1 VRDGWIATLWWDF
14 ISSEEGIRRQS
25 VLVLLR
31 KVIPL
36 FYGQRRVFI
45 AALLLFLPVTASQLA
60 GPQILRHII
69 DARVPTQDIPGL
81 LRDSL
86 VYAVVML
93 GGVAIGY
100 GQALMLF
107 RMGITIVTAL
117 KTRMFEHVLR
127 LGLDFH
133 EQYSPGKL
141 ISRVESDAETL
152 QQLFSDA
159 SVNLLRNLV
168 YFAGIII
175 TLCLKNFSIAV
186 WILVLV
192 PLMFGAT
199 ALFIS
204 RMKRWWRE
212 ARAQNA
218 RVLGYITEY
227 VQGVDVI
234 QQFNYEETAKRRM
247 KQVSLD
253 KYRIEGPSSVMDY
266 GFWGAFSLGETF
278 AMVAVLLIG
287 VDRVFAGTMTI
298 GTLIMFFEYIRQMFQ
313 PIQQLSE
320 QVNFL
325 NRSLIS
331 VERVVGILEE
341 QPNVS
346 DGPADPAELK
356 FEHEIRFEDV
366 WFAYEEENW
375 VLRGVS
381 FVIPRGQRIALAGK
395 SGGGKSTIVS
405 LLLRFYDPQK
415 GRISV
420 DGRDIREFPLRAW
433 RGLCGLVLQ
442 DVYLFPGS
450 VGDNLRVFNTEVP
463 QERIERFARLAH
475 ADEIIAKLPA
485 GYSGELAERGKN
497 LSAGERQLI
506 SFARALAGSPQ
517 PDGPPLLVLDEATS
531 SVDPHTERLVQDAL
545 DHLLAGRTAVIVA
558 HRLSTILNADCII
571 LIKDGQIAEQ
581 GTHEELLARGGIYA
595 RLFKLQFSGN
605 VVDLVGSGRAQ
616 TAT

>member
-1 VRDGWIATLWWDF
+1 MAWWDF
-14 ISSEEGIRRQS
+14 RETDDQVRQQS
-25 VLVLLR
+25 VPVLLR
-31 KVIPL
+31 KVVPL
-36 FYGQRRVFI
+36 FYGQRRVFF
-45 AALLLFLPVTASQLA
+45 AALLLFIPITASQLA

-69 DARVPTQDIPGL
+69 DARVPAGDIPGL
-81 LRDSL
+81 LRDAL
-86 VYAVVML
+86 LYAVVML
-93 GGVAIGY
+93 GGIGIGY

-117 KTRMFEHVLR
+117 KQRLFEHVLR

-133 EQYSPGKL
+133 EEHSPGKL

-168 YFAGIII
+168 YFAGILV
-175 TLCLKNFSIAV
+175 TLCLKNFAIAV

-192 PLMFGAT
+192 PIMFGAT
-199 ALFIS
+199 AVFIT
-204 RMKRWWRE
+204 RMRRWWRE
-212 ARAQNA
+212 GRVQNA

-247 KQVSLD
+247 KQVSRD

-266 GFWGAFSLGETF
+266 GFWGAFTLGETF

-320 QVNFL
+320 QINFL
-325 NRSLIS
+325 NRSLVS
-331 VERVVGILEE
+331 VERVVGILEAE
-341 QPNVS
+341 PNVQ
-346 DGPADPAELK
+346 DGPAEPGELR
-356 FEHEIRFEDV
+356 FHHEIRFEDV
-366 WFAYEEENW
+366 WFAYEGENW

-381 FVIPRGQRIALAGK
+381 FSIPRGQRIALAGK

-405 LLLRFYDPQK
+405 LLLRFYDPQR
-415 GRISV
+415 GRITV
-420 DGRDIREFPLRAW
+420 DGRDIREFPVSAW
-433 RGLCGLVLQ
+433 RALCGLVLQ

-450 VGDNLRVFNTEVP
+450 VGDNLRVFNTDVP
-463 QERIERFARLAH
+463 PERLERFAKLAH
-475 ADEIIAKLPA
+475 ADEIIAKLPE
-485 GYSGELAERGKN
+485 GYRGELAERGKN

-506 SFARALAGSPQ
+506 SFARALAASPHA
-517 PDGPPLLVLDEATS
+517 DGPPLLVLDEATS
-531 SVDPHTERLVQDAL
+531 SVDPYTERLVQDAL
-545 DHLLAGRTAVIVA
+545 DQLLSGRTAVIVA

-571 LIKDGQIAEQ
+571 LIRDGLIAEM
-581 GTHEELLARGGIYA
+581 GTHAELLAKNGVYA
-595 RLFKLQFSGN
+595 RLFRLQFGAAAPPQ
-605 VVDLVGSGRAQ
+605 VQPAP
-616 TAT
+616 A